1 MERRLAAILAADV
14 AGYSRLI
21 GADEEGTL
29 SALHAHRDELIDPLL
44 AKRGGRIA
52 NTGGDSLL
60 IEFPS
65 AVEAVRMAI
74 AMQEGMR
81 ARNRDTSKDRRIEYR
96 VGINVGDVVVE
107 GDDLLGDGV
116 NIAAR
121 LEALAPPSGIV
132 FGRSVRDYV
141 RDKMEL
147 NLADLGEVQ
156 VKNIARPVRA
166 FHVLQDGEIPVKV
179 PRPSKGRW
187 RALAAA
193 AVALMALFGGAVYWQ
208 TQRPDFEPADPER
221 MAFAL
226 SEEPSV
232 AVLPFRNLSGDPSA
246 EYLSDGITEA
256 ITSTLALSPD
266 LIVIAASS
274 TAAFKGKSIPTNEI
288 AEQLGARYI
297 LNGSVQKS
305 EDRLRITTQLAD
317 AIDGRLLWSEK
328 YDRAF
333 RDIFA
338 IQDDISEK
346 VLKEIQVELTF
357 ESKNESLITQDFDEY
372 LAYLKWRNLFTKFT
386 REGHDAA
393 IAIARELLG
402 ENPDSAVAHEM
413 MGMSHFGRTLIN
425 ISDDPAEDLRI
436 SRKYYERAIEFDPE
450 RANYQWLGWVDLAE
464 RKFEAA
470 IRNADKGLAIAPNDP
485 VRLRSAG
492 AIKAMSGQHVEG
504 LRLMKRA
511 IRRTPIG
518 SEWVITDATYHLMLL
533 GEYEEARQISLDLL
547 EKNVRD
553 ARAHHSALRFLAAIS
568 VWEGDHDEARGY
580 IDRLLEIH
588 PDDDVQD
595 VFGRRAREKNQEFAE
610 KFAEALRVAGLPE
623 RDRESVAE

>member
-14 AGYSRLI
+14 AGYSLLI

-29 SALHAHRDELIDPLL
+29 RALRSHRDELIDPLL
-44 AKRGGRIA
+44 AEHGGRIA

-81 ARNRDTSKDRRIEYR
+81 ARNRGTLKDRRIEYR

-121 LEALAPPSGIV
+121 LEALAPPGGIV
-132 FGRSVRDYV
+132 FSRSVRDYV
-141 RDKMEL
+141 RDKIAL

-166 FHVLQDGEIPVKV
+166 FHVPQDGEIPVEV

-187 RALAAA
+187 RTLAA
-193 AVALMALFGGAVYWQ
+193 AVALAALFGGAVYWQ
-208 TQRPDFEPADPER
+208 TQRPHFEPADPER

-232 AVLPFRNLSGDPSA
+232 AILPFRNLSGDPSA

-274 TAAFKGKSIPTNEI
+274 TAAFKGKSIPTNEV

-333 RDIFA
+333 TDIFA
-338 IQDDISEK
+338 IQDDISERI
-346 VLKEIQVELTF
+346 LKEIQVELTF
-357 ESKNESLITQDFDEY
+357 ESDIESVITQDFNEY
-372 LAYLKWRNLFTKFT
+372 LAYLKWRYQFTKFT
-386 REGHDAA
+386 PEGHNAA

-402 ENPDSAVAHEM
+402 GNPDSAVAHEM
-413 MGMSHFGRTLIN
+413 MGMSHYGRTLIK

-436 SRKYYERAIEFDPE
+436 SRKYYERAIELNPE
-450 RANYQWLGWVDLAE
+450 HANYQWLGWVDLAE

-504 LRLMKRA
+504 VRLMKRA

-533 GEYEEARQISLDLL
+533 GEYEEAQRISLDLL
-547 EKNVRD
+547 KKDVRD
-553 ARAHHSALRFLAAIS
+553 TRAHHSALRFLAAIS
-568 VWEGDHDEARGY
+568 VWEGDHDAARGY

-588 PDDDVQD
+588 PDDDVQVIFD
-595 VFGRRAREKNQEFAE
+595 RRAREKNQEFAE

-623 RDRESVAE
+623 